1 LAPRGTSS
9 YDKRSAF
16 RCRFE
21 RGQFLWNKTRC
32 LTGCTGSPSSGRK
45 RLLVDHC
52 SSLANTADG
61 SALRKRAGLLIPRL
75 RIPFLPPKI
84 PTPPTPTPQRATI
97 AALRLTTWRE
107 KFHFGDIPKVAFGAI
122 NPRTWAPIRD
132 ESDMPEHPRSRSR
145 ENRDASDE
153 LTEHER
159 MIKALQEATARLAKA
174 REALHAQRD
183 ASESRKRANPNRE
196 W

>member
-1 LAPRGTSS
+1 MGQGFGWRFFLLRSMRGNFWWLKIAMHAMQRGFERRCEVLHRLQSNFGACLAPRGTSS
-9 YDKRSAF
+9 YDKMSAF
-16 RCRFE
+16 MCRFE

-107 KFHFGDIPKVAFGAI
+107 KFQFGDIPKVAFGAI
-122 NPRTWAPIRD
+122 KPA
-132 ESDMPEHPRSRSR
+132 HLGA
-145 ENRDASDE
+145 DA
-153 LTEHER
+153 R
-159 MIKALQEATARLAKA
+159 
-174 REALHAQRD
+174 
-183 ASESRKRANPNRE
+183 
-196 W
+196 